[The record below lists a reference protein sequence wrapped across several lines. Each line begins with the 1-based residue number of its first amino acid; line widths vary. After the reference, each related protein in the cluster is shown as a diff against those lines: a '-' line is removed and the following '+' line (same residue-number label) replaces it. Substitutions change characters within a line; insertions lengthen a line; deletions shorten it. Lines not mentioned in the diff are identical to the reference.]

1 MSETQP
7 HAPCP
12 EAPCPEAFVTLAERL
27 ADAAGEIARGYFRQA
42 IEIERKD
49 DETPV
54 TIADREAE
62 AAMRALIAES
72 FPDHGVVGE
81 EHGSLRAGAEYVW
94 VLDPIDG
101 TKRFISGHVQFGA
114 LIALLRDG
122 APILGVIDMPAMGE
136 RWIGGAGRPT
146 SHRDRDGTRPARV
159 RPCADL
165 AEAILFA
172 TSPHMFPGAD
182 LKAFERVRKR
192 AGQPMYGAE
201 CYAYGLLASG
211 FIDLVIEATMG
222 TYDFLPLVR
231 VVTEAGG
238 VITDWRGRPLGLES
252 DGRVLAAGDARAH
265 AAAMA
270 LLNAG

>member
-1 MSETQP
+1 MSGT
-7 HAPCP
+7 APRAACP
-12 EAPCPEAFVTLAERL
+12 EVFVTLAERL
-27 ADAAGEIARGYFRQA
+27 ADAAGEIARGHFRGA

-49 DETPV
+49 DESPV

-81 EHGSLRAGAEYVW
+81 EHGSEHTTAEYVW

-114 LIALLRDG
+114 LIALLREG
-122 APILGVIDMPAMGE
+122 APVLGVIDMPAMGE
-136 RWIGGAGRPT
+136 RWIGAAGRPT
-146 SHRDRDGTRPARV
+146 IHRDRDGTRPARV

-165 AEAILFA
+165 AEATLFA

-182 LKAFERVRKR
+182 FEAFERVRTRVK
-192 AGQPMYGAE
+192 QPMYGGE
-201 CYAYGLLASG
+201 CYAYGLLAMG

-222 TYDFLPLVR
+222 AYDFLPLVA
-231 VVTEAGG
+231 VVAGAGG
-238 VITDWRGRPLGLES
+238 VITDWQGAPLGLGS
-252 DGRVLAAGDARAH
+252 DGRVLAAGDARCH
-265 AAAMA
+265 AAALE
-270 LLNAG
+270 LLGRR

>member
-1 MSETQP
+1 M
-7 HAPCP
+7 ACP
-12 EAPCPEAFVTLAERL
+12 EDFVTLAGRL

-62 AAMRALIAES
+62 TATRALIAES

-81 EHGSLRAGAEYVW
+81 EHETLRPDAEYVW

-101 TKRFISGHVQFGA
+101 TKRFISGHVQFGS
-114 LIALLRDG
+114 LIALLHDG
-122 APILGVIDMPAMGE
+122 VPILGVIDMPAMAE
-136 RWIGGAGRPT
+136 RWIGAAGRPT
-146 SHRDRDGTRPARV
+146 THRDSGGTREARV

-165 AEAILFA
+165 TEANLFA

-182 LKAFERVRKR
+182 FEAFERVRKR
-192 AGQPMYGAE
+192 VKLPLYGSE
-201 CYAYGLLASG
+201 CYAYGLLALG
-211 FIDLVIEATMG
+211 FADLAIEATMG
-222 TYDFLPLVR
+222 AYDYLPLVA
-231 VVTEAGG
+231 VVEGAG
-238 VITDWRGRPLGLES
+238 VIITDWAGRPLVLES
-252 DGRVLAAGDARAH
+252 DGRVLAAGDGRAH

-270 LLNAG
+270 LLDTD

>member
-1 MSETQP
+1 MPKTAAQ
-7 HAPCP
+7 APCP
-12 EAPCPEAFVTLAERL
+12 EIFLTLAEHL

-49 DETPV
+49 DQSPV

-81 EHGSLRAGAEYVW
+81 EHGALRTEAEYVW

-101 TKRFISGHVQFGA
+101 TKRFISGHVQFGT
-114 LIALLRDG
+114 LIALLRAG
-122 APILGVIDMPAMGE
+122 APLLGVIDMPAMGE
-136 RWIGGAGRPT
+136 RWIAATGRPT
-146 SHRDRDGTRPARV
+146 THRDRDGTRPARV
-159 RPCADL
+159 RPCAEL
-165 AEAILFA
+165 AEATLFS
-172 TSPHMFPGAD
+172 TTPHMFPGAD
-182 LKAFERVRKR
+182 FAAFERVRVQVR
-192 AGQPMYGAE
+192 EPMYGGE

-211 FIDLVIEATMG
+211 FVDLVIEATMG

-231 VVTEAGG
+231 VVTEASG
-238 VITDWRGRPLGLES
+238 VITDWQGRPLGLDS

-265 AAAMA
+265 AAAMT
-270 LLNAG
+270 LLNAT

>member
-1 MSETQP
+1 V
-7 HAPCP
+7 
-12 EAPCPEAFVTLAERL
+12 PCPEAFVSLAERL

-42 IEIERKD
+42 IEIEHKD

-81 EHGSLRAGAEYVW
+81 EQAATRPDAEYVW

-122 APILGVIDMPAMGE
+122 VPILGVIDMPAMGE
-136 RWIGGAGRPT
+136 RWIGAAGRPT
-146 SHRDRDGTRPARV
+146 VHRDSGGTREAHV

-165 AEAILFA
+165 REASLFA

-182 LKAFERVRKR
+182 FETFERVRGRVKL
-192 AGQPMYGAE
+192 PLYGAE
-201 CYAYGLLASG
+201 CYAYGLLALG
-211 FIDLVIEATMG
+211 FADLAIEADMG
-222 TYDFLPLVR
+222 VYDYLPLVA
-231 VVTEAGG
+231 VVEGAGG
-238 VITDWRGRPLGLES
+238 IITDWAGRPLGLES
-252 DGRVLAAGDARAH
+252 DGRVLAAGDKRAH
-265 AAAMA
+265 TAAMA
-270 LLNAG
+270 LLNGE